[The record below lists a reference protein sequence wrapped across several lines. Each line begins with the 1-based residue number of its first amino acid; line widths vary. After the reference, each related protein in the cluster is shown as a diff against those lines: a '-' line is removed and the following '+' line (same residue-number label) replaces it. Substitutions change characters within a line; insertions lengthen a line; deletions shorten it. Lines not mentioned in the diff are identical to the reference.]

1 MIAELYKYVAL
12 LPQLCEGASNQEY
25 AYYIKQ
31 MMVSLIVNFKPE
43 PQKNNTTQ
51 FNDLLIKLDSQ
62 LLGNKSKD
70 TKLLI
75 ESENAIC
82 FYDADDLDI
91 DIDLLDIQNCLEDN
105 NPITETNEDNLKEI
119 TTPFS

>member
-43 PQKNNTTQ
+43 PQKNNPTL
-51 FNDLLIKLDSQ
+51 FNDLLVKLDSQ

-82 FYDADDLDI
+82 FYEYKA
-91 DIDLLDIQNCLEDN
+91 QV
-105 NPITETNEDNLKEI
+105 NENSD
-119 TTPFS
+119 

>member
-1 MIAELYKYVAL
+1 
-12 LPQLCEGASNQEY
+12 
-25 AYYIKQ
+25 

-43 PQKNNTTQ
+43 PQKNNTTL
-51 FNDLLIKLDSQ
+51 FNDLLVKLDSQ

-82 FYDADDLDI
+82 FYEYKA
-91 DIDLLDIQNCLEDN
+91 QV
-105 NPITETNEDNLKEI
+105 NENSD
-119 TTPFS
+119 